1 MANIKAD
8 QTIVASA
15 RGAAMAGVPFSYEGK
30 FDSFLE
36 EYGKLMDDFGKN
48 SKKIIE
54 GLEGVHG
61 EIKDSLSSFKQAILD
76 DDIVGDRDTLMK
88 EIKGYRDEL
97 KKLPIGP
104 KGREKR
110 EELLKKINK
119 RIKTVEREGADIGY
133 TIGAYD
139 ANLVSPDMMPDNP
152 EDFIMFNNLAKYHS
166 GVDLAEKPVDLIP
179 TPDVDESTDPVD
191 KNLVDPSFKV
201 YQEGGKTM
209 YEMEIDGKKVKR
221 TIAQLRMSIANA
233 IPDRSAVVDANE
245 LMESMVNSGK
255 EAANNPKLDFNSSK
269 QRHKTKLLDIFK
281 DTERPNA
288 FKSIITHSLYN
299 QSTSYKKSFGEE
311 GSATSLLAMSTLFD
325 QYPEADTDKSGELS
339 LEEAQNFLKVDNY
352 TNLVKALTDPTYEGF
367 NKEIAYNLAAEVLV
381 ESDDVG
387 RAAFGYGEALKYKE
401 NPTDA
406 DDEATSLPFSN
417 NQVFKGGVTGG
428 TLNNIWSMF
437 NDGEITLDDGKYEV
451 DDKTNTWTNQK
462 TGTQKSGDEMLDIW
476 QGNAGEFILKGD
488 VRFKNFRGSM
498 KGGESE
504 DIKLPENLWG
514 GTVTETGGVNMLKKQ
529 FPKLKNKFREGNM
542 LSNYVINFNGDNYD
556 LETPGD
562 EAKLLEAIQEYIAL
576 QP

>member
-15 RGAAMAGVPFSYEGK
+15 SGAAMAGVPFSYEGK

-133 TIGAYD
+133 AIGAYD

-221 TIAQLRMSIANA
+221 
-233 IPDRSAVVDANE
+233 
-245 LMESMVNSGK
+245 
-255 EAANNPKLDFNSSK
+255 
-269 QRHKTKLLDIFK
+269 
-281 DTERPNA
+281 
-288 FKSIITHSLYN
+288 
-299 QSTSYKKSFGEE
+299 
-311 GSATSLLAMSTLFD
+311 
-325 QYPEADTDKSGELS
+325 
-339 LEEAQNFLKVDNY
+339 
-352 TNLVKALTDPTYEGF
+352 
-367 NKEIAYNLAAEVLV
+367 
-381 ESDDVG
+381 
-387 RAAFGYGEALKYKE
+387 
-401 NPTDA
+401 
-406 DDEATSLPFSN
+406 
-417 NQVFKGGVTGG
+417 
-428 TLNNIWSMF
+428 
-437 NDGEITLDDGKYEV
+437 
-451 DDKTNTWTNQK
+451 
-462 TGTQKSGDEMLDIW
+462 
-476 QGNAGEFILKGD
+476 
-488 VRFKNFRGSM
+488 
-498 KGGESE
+498 
-504 DIKLPENLWG
+504 
-514 GTVTETGGVNMLKKQ
+514 
-529 FPKLKNKFREGNM
+529 
-542 LSNYVINFNGDNYD
+542 
-556 LETPGD
+556 
-562 EAKLLEAIQEYIAL
+562 
-576 QP
+576 